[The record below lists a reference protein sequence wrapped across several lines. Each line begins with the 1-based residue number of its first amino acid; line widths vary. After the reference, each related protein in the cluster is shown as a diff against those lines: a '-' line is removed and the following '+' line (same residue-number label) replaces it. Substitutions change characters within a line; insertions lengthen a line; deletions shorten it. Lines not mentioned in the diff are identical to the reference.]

1 MKTNSSEIE
10 VEVSFDAAE
19 LVVAA
24 DGSCVLTA
32 TIEGKKHKVTFAGT
46 STIEDKREVNTGS
59 EDVEMEAGA
68 AFAYYYGDQYNPG
81 VADNFYFFLSDKGVD
96 ADGRELPNA
105 TYYRFDLF
113 SELVNAEEGLAIP
126 YGTYTIDNGSKEPF
140 TMGTQYSAY
149 YIMDSEGWDYAVSS
163 AITSGTVTISEDGVV
178 ADLMIAGAHHVVTFS
193 GDILVTD
200 ASSGGGEGGEGE
212 GPYSTLWEDYRC
224 NFDDHT
230 LYYAYYS
237 DYYEVGYMNWTFA
250 VMPNDG
256 EGDFVQFDVL
266 AGANSTTDFFGE
278 YAIND
283 TYGAYTSYT
292 GYIDWDGYMVGAWYY
307 TDDGVTMAPFVDGTM
322 SVKDNGDGT
331 VTVEFDVYDDC
342 DNNITGSWTGEMLS
356 ADEMSTRSESLK
368 KAEAKQVNIP
378 EKSAIKVQK
387 RAISKF

>member
-1 MKTNSSEIE
+1 
-10 VEVSFDAAE
+10 
-19 LVVAA
+19 
-24 DGSCVLTA
+24 
-32 TIEGKKHKVTFAGT
+32 
-46 STIEDKREVNTGS
+46 
-59 EDVEMEAGA
+59 
-68 AFAYYYGDQYNPG
+68 
-81 VADNFYFFLSDKGVD
+81 
-96 ADGRELPNA
+96 
-105 TYYRFDLF
+105 
-113 SELVNAEEGLAIP
+113 
-126 YGTYTIDNGSKEPF
+126 
-140 TMGTQYSAY
+140 
-149 YIMDSEGWDYAVSS
+149 
-163 AITSGTVTISEDGVV
+163 
-178 ADLMIAGAHHVVTFS
+178 MIAGAHHVVTFS

-200 ASSGGGEGGEGE
+200 ASSGGGEGGGE

-224 NFDDHT
+224 NFDNHT
-230 LYYAYYS
+230 LYYKYYG
-237 DYYEVGYMNWTFA
+237 DYYETGYMNWTFA

-266 AGANSTTDFFGE
+266 AGANSTSDFFGE

-283 TYGAYTSYT
+283 TYGSYTSYP

-322 SVKDNGDGT
+322 SVVDNGDGT

-342 DNNITGSWTGEMLS
+342 DNNITGSWTGKMLS